1 LDGWI
6 RIRPAVGVKRTKNAT
21 MRPSLSYGAGAISES
36 KFSSEHGHETVM
48 ATKETNYLN
57 EWQLRK

>member
-1 LDGWI
+1 MDKGKA
-6 RIRPAVGVKRTKNAT
+6 AVGVKRRKNGT
-21 MRPSLSYGAGAISES
+21 MRPALSYGAGAISES
-36 KFSSEHGHETVM
+36 KFSSEHGHVTVM